1 MNIFKVLASGKK
13 PMYEEQMSS
22 ILAWLLHPQMEHGLG
37 HELLS
42 RFIMSISGNYSKL
55 TQTADNLRNR
65 LRGEAVSEFG
75 MELEENVATAFIDIL
90 ISVDD
95 WKIAVENKIYPGS
108 IMENQL
114 NKEYSGLI
122 TKYNN
127 KTCVLVY
134 LVPADDFGEIHRQ
147 VQREYDSFDQTKLRS
162 GDFLKLMTWQE
173 NNAGHPSIIALLES
187 LLRDEAAGKTEPI
200 SDYSRHTIKAL
211 IMFIRGGFSG
221 YDYERINIQN
231 EVYPKI
237 KADEILLN
245 KVNGFVGI
253 KSGIAGL
260 IGQSSDEM
268 KNNTYQ
274 YSDSE
279 VSVRPNWI
287 SVDDFK
293 QIYLWKTQ
301 GIPPVIKWARTRLNA
316 IDLYTVVYACSPT
329 QSLYI
334 GIKGGLHALENMEA
348 ETIKESSWQ
357 LSATDEPPN
366 SQWISGKI
374 FIKTLEAKGV
384 L

>member
-42 RFIMSISGNYSKL
+42 KFIVSISGDCGKL
-55 TQTADNLRNR
+55 TKTADNLRNR
-65 LRGEAVSEFG
+65 LRGEAVNDFG
-75 MELEENVATAFIDIL
+75 MELEENVTTAFIDIL
-90 ISVDD
+90 ISIDD

-108 IMENQL
+108 SMENQL

-122 TKYNN
+122 AKYEN
-127 KTCVLVY
+127 KTCLLVY
-134 LVPADDFGEIHRQ
+134 LVPTDDFGELHRQ
-147 VQREYDSFDQTKLRS
+147 VQREYDSFEKTKLRS
-162 GDFLKLMTWQE
+162 GDFFKLMTWQE
-173 NNAGHPSIIALLES
+173 NNAGHPSVISLLES

-200 SDYSRHTIKAL
+200 SDYARHTIKAL

-237 KADEILLN
+237 KANEILN
-245 KVNGFVGI
+245 KATGFVGI
-253 KSGIAGL
+253 KSGITGL

-268 KNNTYQ
+268 KNNAYQ

-279 VSVRPNWI
+279 ISVRPNWV

-293 QIYLWKTQ
+293 QIYNWKVN
-301 GIPPVIKWARTRLNA
+301 GVPPVIKWDRTRLNA
-316 IDLYTVVYACSPT
+316 KDLYAITSVCSPT

-334 GIKGGLHALENMEA
+334 GIKGGLRALENMGA
-348 ETIKESSWQ
+348 DTIKESAWQ
-357 LSATDEPPN
+357 LSATDDPPN
-366 SQWISGKI
+366 SQWISGEM
-374 FIKTLEAKGV
+374 FIKTLEAKGA

>member
-13 PMYEEQMSS
+13 PMCEEQMSS

-42 RFIMSISGNYSKL
+42 RFVASISGDCGKL
-55 TQTADNLRNR
+55 TKTADNLRNR
-65 LRGEAVSEFG
+65 LRGDAVSDFG
-75 MELEENVATAFIDIL
+75 MELEENVTTAFIDIL
-90 ISVDD
+90 ISIDD

-122 TKYNN
+122 AKHDN

-134 LVPADDFGEIHRQ
+134 LVPTDDFGELHRQ
-147 VQREYDSFDQTKLRS
+147 VQREYDSFDKTKLRS
-162 GDFLKLMTWQE
+162 DDFLKLMTWQE
-173 NNAGHPSIIALLES
+173 NNAGHPSINSLLES

-200 SDYSRHTIKAL
+200 SEYTRHTIKAL

-231 EVYPKI
+231 EVYHKI
-237 KADEILLN
+237 KANEILN
-245 KVNGFVGI
+245 KASGFVGI
-253 KSGIAGL
+253 KSGITGL
-260 IGQSSDEM
+260 IGQSADEI
-268 KNNTYQ
+268 KTNAYQ

-279 VSVRPNWI
+279 IFVRPNWV
-287 SVDDFK
+287 SVNDFK
-293 QIYLWKTQ
+293 QIYQWKTNDV
-301 GIPPVIKWARTRLNA
+301 PPIIKWDRTRLNA
-316 IDLYTVVYACSPT
+316 KGLYAVVSACSPT

-334 GIKGGLHALENMEA
+334 GIKGGLIALENMEA
-348 ETIKESSWQ
+348 ETIKESAWQ

-374 FIKTLEAKGV
+374 FIKTLEAKG
-384 L
+384 LI